1 MSDHKKYLGK
11 KREKIF
17 TIEKINKKRTPK
29 NLPKS
34 NINLSINRSSSIKT
48 KADYINNKSNSNLTV
63 SIDKCSPKNKP
74 HSLIE
79 ISKLVFEFLKMNEN
93 KNTTGNEVTEYI
105 KNFLQTKKNE
115 EFNQKNIQRRV
126 YDSINVMCAAGLIKK
141 ENNKEIKFLKNKIK
155 DKENNNLLKNEN
167 NNSKIELREE
177 NEELLKEK
185 IKELEEKK
193 KYLIKRYLTLKF
205 YQKYHKLNET
215 CNQRKFQKKLMFPF
229 DLIIYDC
236 SSPMKKVQNEDLT
249 RILILSNNE
258 FTHFSPYEIIKR
270 LISPDIL
277 SKLNE
282 SNNNNNDNHL
292 SKNKS
297 NSKKSTNDESLLD
310 DLNNKANQNNNIN
323 NEERE
328 ERKTDEDPKKI
339 RILNDSYANFNSS
352 ISSKTKNNNKEKD
365 DTLVYLKNVKAFRDE
380 LIFKESNQNESY
392 DNHQNNDNI
401 KTEIDNFPKE
411 NDNSFN
417 GIRYRKNSNLTCV
430 SYYYDEN
437 DMIKNN
443 KDNYM
448 SEIELFNLN

>member
-17 TIEKINKKRTPK
+17 AIEKINKKRTPK

-34 NINLSINRSSSIKT
+34 NINLSINHSSST
-48 KADYINNKSNSNLTV
+48 KSKVDYINNKSNSNLTV
-63 SIDKCSPKNKP
+63 SIDKFSPKNKP

-79 ISKLVFEFLKMNEN
+79 ISKLVFEFLNKMNED
-93 KNTTGNEVTEYI
+93 KNTTGSEVTEYI
-105 KNFLQTKKNE
+105 KNFLQSKKNE

-155 DKENNNLLKNEN
+155 DKENNNLIKNEN
-167 NNSKIELREE
+167 NNTKTELREE
-177 NEELLKEK
+177 NEEMLKEK

-205 YQKYHKLNET
+205 YQKYQKLNET
-215 CNQRKFQKKLMFPF
+215 CNQRKTQKKLMFPF
-229 DLIIYDC
+229 DLIKYDC
-236 SSPMKKVQNEDLT
+236 TSPIQKVQNEDQT
-249 RILILSNNE
+249 RVLILSNNE
-258 FTHFSPYEIIKR
+258 FIHFSPYEIIKR

-277 SKLNE
+277 SKLSE
-282 SNNNNNDNHL
+282 INNNNNENHL

-310 DLNNKANQNNNIN
+310 DLNNNSNLNNNNI
-323 NEERE
+323 EEQE
-328 ERKTDEDPKKI
+328 ERKTEEDPKKI
-339 RILNDSYANFNSS
+339 RILNESYANFKSS
-352 ISSKTKNNNKEKD
+352 IPSKTKNSNKEKD
-365 DTLVYLKNVKAFRDE
+365 DILVYLRNVKAFKDE
-380 LIFKESNQNESY
+380 LIFKDSNQNESY
-392 DNHQNNDNI
+392 DVHQNNDNM
-401 KTEIDNFPKE
+401 KAEIDNFPKE
-411 NDNSFN
+411 NDNTFN
-417 GIRYRKNSNLTCV
+417 GNRLRKNSNLTCV